1 MLYTWTIHV
10 RFNMAVYLHFKR
22 RVSGHYVASQ
32 KGEEDGVDKEVNV
45 VEGPAEAVPLV
56 AQ

>member
-1 MLYTWTIHV
+1 MLYTWTIYV
-10 RFNMAVYLHFKR
+10 MYNMAVYLHFKG

-45 VEGPAEAVPLV
+45 VEGPSEAVPLV

>member
-1 MLYTWTIHV
+1 MLYTWTIYV
-10 RFNMAVYLHFKR
+10 MYNMAVYLHFKR